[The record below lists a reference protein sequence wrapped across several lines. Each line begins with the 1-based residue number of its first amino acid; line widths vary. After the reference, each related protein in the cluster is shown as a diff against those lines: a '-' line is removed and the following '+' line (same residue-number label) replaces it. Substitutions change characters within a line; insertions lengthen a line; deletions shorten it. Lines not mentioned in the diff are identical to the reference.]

1 VGRKT
6 EISNLLAKLPRL
18 GVGVG
23 YRGRHREQI
32 LQNQPDIDFV
42 EIVADDY
49 LFAVPEKREELEQL
63 TEHFT
68 VIPHALNLSLGSAD
82 GVSDTYLQH
91 ISTLLRNLRP
101 PWWSEHIGYTHAGGV
116 EIGKP
121 APLPFTREA
130 IDVVARNMIT
140 VRRKIAAPLILENVD
155 YEFDLPGAEM
165 SEDEFIREV
174 LGWGGCGMQLDVESL
189 YHHTVDRGRDPF
201 QVVGQLP
208 LDRVVQ
214 VHINE
219 APARANAADT
229 DTSRETWKLLDAVI
243 AQAPVRGIVIEQ
255 HEKFSSV
262 EGLLDRVARA
272 REIGKRHRR
281 WN

>member
-49 LFAVPEKREELEQL
+49 LFATPEKREELDQL

-68 VIPHALNLSLGSAD
+68 VIPHTLNLSLGSAE
-82 GVSDTYLQH
+82 GVSDDYLEH
-91 ISTLLRNLRP
+91 VSELVHGLRP

-116 EIGKP
+116 ELGRP

-140 VRRKIAAPLILENVD
+140 VRRKIAAPLILENID
-155 YEFDLPGAEM
+155 YQFDLPGAEM
-165 SEDEFIREV
+165 SENEFIGEV
-174 LGWGGCGMQLDVESL
+174 LGWGGCGMQLNVDSL
-189 YHHTVDRGRDPF
+189 YHHAVSRGRDPF
-201 QVVGQLP
+201 QTVAELP
-208 LDRVVQ
+208 MDRVVQ
-214 VHINE
+214 VHLDE
-219 APARANAADT
+219 PTSRANPADS
-229 DTSRETWKLLDAVI
+229 DRETWKLLDAI
-243 AQAPVRGIVIEQ
+243 LAEAPVRGIVIEQ
-255 HEKFSSV
+255 NDKFSSI
-262 EGLLDRVARA
+262 EGLLDRAARA

>member
-23 YRGRHREQI
+23 YRGRNREQI

-49 LFAVPEKREELEQL
+49 LFATPEKRAELEHL

-68 VIPHALNLSLGSAD
+68 IIPQTLNLSLGSAE
-82 GVSDTYLQH
+82 GVSEAYLKVV
-91 ISTLLRNLRP
+91 SELLHQLRP

-116 EIGKP
+116 ELGRP

-130 IDVVARNMIT
+130 VDVVARNMIT
-140 VRRKIAAPLILENVD
+140 VRRRIAAPLILESVD
-155 YEFDLPGAEM
+155 HAFDLPGAEM
-165 SEDEFIREV
+165 SETEFIREV
-174 LGWGGCGMQLDVESL
+174 LGWCGCGMQLDVDEL
-189 YHHTVDRGRDPF
+189 YHHTVHRGRDPF
-201 QVVGQLP
+201 EVVAKLP

-214 VHINE
+214 VHLHEEGQRNTTGGTE
-219 APARANAADT
+219 
-229 DTSRETWKLLDAVI
+229 SREIWKLLDAVLTH
-243 AQAPVRGIVIEQ
+243 APVRGIVIEQ
-255 HEKFSSV
+255 NDKFSSV

-272 REIGKRHRR
+272 RELGQRHRR